1 MGGLLPKVRTPEPP
15 KPIREDD
22 VAAQRREELA
32 RAQRVAMAR
41 AQADAGKQG
50 PQQQAA
56 RMLLGN

>member
-32 RAQRVAMAR
+32 RAQRVAR

>member
-1 MGGLLPKVRTPEPP
+1 MGGLLPKVKAPEAP

-32 RAQRVAMAR
+32 RAQRVAR
-41 AQADAGKQG
+41 AQADAGRQG

>member
-32 RAQRVAMAR
+32 RAQRVGR
-41 AQADAGKQG
+41 AQSDAGKQG

>member
-1 MGGLLPKVRTPEPP
+1 MGGLLPKVHTPEPP

-32 RAQRVAMAR
+32 RAQRAAR